1 MKASYSYLALFSLS
15 ALLLL
20 GCAEKTVAPKVGDVA
35 DYNRLIAS
43 NKGKVVIVDFWA
55 TWCPPCVD
63 NFPHTVGMA
72 NKYRDQ
78 GVAMI
83 SVSLDDPDD
92 FAKVNRFLVGQRA
105 TFFPTI
111 ISKDGGGSASV
122 DAFELDES
130 VPHYRL
136 YDRQGKLRY
145 KWNGTPDDLEEKIQE
160 LIAESP

>member
-1 MKASYSYLALFSLS
+1 MKALDWRVAILASCALFY
-15 ALLLL
+15 L
-20 GCAEKTVAPKVGDVA
+20 GCSEQPTAPVVGDIT
-35 DYNRLIAS
+35 DYNRLVAGQ
-43 NKGKVVIVDFWA
+43 KGKVVMVDFWA
-55 TWCPPCVD
+55 TWCPPCVE
-63 NFPHTVGMA
+63 NFPHTVGLA
-72 NKYRDQ
+72 EKYGGQ
-78 GVAMI
+78 GLAMI

-145 KWNGTPDDLEEKIQE
+145 QWNGTPDDIEQRIEE